1 VTGSRGGAV
10 VVWDAAT
17 GKAQH
22 TFYAN
27 AKQYLTDHP
36 LDVTSVN
43 FSPDGSQV
51 AMVATD
57 LFVKCQ
63 GMEVKVWKVATGEVT
78 FTLSLP
84 PYLFALGIRLTLG
97 HVAFSPDGSLLAV
110 GYSSDVKIWDFANKR
125 KLLTLTGHN
134 RVIADLV
141 FSPDGKRLATV
152 SDDGTAKMW
161 YVSLA
166 LSLGV
171 TTLHEQ
177 FTVPGR
183 YSVAFSPDGKRLAT
197 ASDDGTTNVWS
208 AATGALLFTLPGH
221 IGSVRGVEFSP
232 NGTQIVTVSTDKT
245 VRLWEPSPGKEL
257 FTLNLILRPRLLRI
271 AQMENGSSLS
281 TKEGTVAIW
290 DAITGQQLSSFSTP
304 DISTAIMYS
313 PDGSR
318 IATGGG
324 SGRVWDAATGKEI
337 YKLPDRAGFDDG
349 LTFSPDGTLL
359 VTAGVDR
366 K

>member
-1 VTGSRGGAV
+1 MKRRRVRLAPAVAEIQKLTRLRSARMANGLVTGSRGGAV

-27 AKQYLTDHP
+27 ANQYLTDHP

-57 LFVKCQ
+57 LFVNAKVW
-63 GMEVKVWKVATGEVT
+63 EVKVWKVATGEVT
-78 FTLSLP
+78 FTLSSTSNTYLP
-84 PYLFALGIRLTLG
+84 WEFGLLWG

-152 SDDGTAKMW
+152 SDDAPPRLW
-161 YVSLA
+161 LRVVLA

-221 IGSVRGVEFSP
+221 IDQSGA
-232 NGTQIVTVSTDKT
+232 
-245 VRLWEPSPGKEL
+245 W
-257 FTLNLILRPRLLRI
+257 
-271 AQMENGSSLS
+271 SLA
-281 TKEGTVAIW
+281 ERNA
-290 DAITGQQLSSFSTP
+290 DR
-304 DISTAIMYS
+304 
-313 PDGSR
+313 DG
-318 IATGGG
+318 
-324 SGRVWDAATGKEI
+324 E
-337 YKLPDRAGFDDG
+337 Y
-349 LTFSPDGTLL
+349 
-359 VTAGVDR
+359 
-366 K
+366 